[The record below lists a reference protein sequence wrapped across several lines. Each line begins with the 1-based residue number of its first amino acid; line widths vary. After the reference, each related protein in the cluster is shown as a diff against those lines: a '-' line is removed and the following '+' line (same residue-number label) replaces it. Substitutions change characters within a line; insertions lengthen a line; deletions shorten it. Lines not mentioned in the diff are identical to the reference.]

1 MFTRRALSGLTA
13 ALTAGVAAANVT
25 AAAAEPA
32 AAATGA
38 ATIAELKARLSRF
51 TLRRDFKSVPLVLDA
66 CEMWDDAAIREVAA
80 YRGGPRQVWDN
91 KDLASGWTGY
101 MRNALNGQTLS
112 FQNRDFLTISMTRGD
127 AQLALF
133 DQAAWDKYGLAR
145 LTNGKFAANSLIVAG
160 KGDAQDPAI
169 PVLMK
174 RGVIFMACHNAIW
187 AAAGR
192 AIAAGSAG
200 AQEEVAADLTNHL
213 LPGVILTPGALAT
226 LPLLQEAGFHYV
238 T

>member
-13 ALTAGVAAANVT
+13 TLAAGVT

-32 AAATGA
+32 LAATGAATGA
-38 ATIAELKARLSRF
+38 ATIAELQARLSRLN
-51 TLRRDFKSVPLVLDA
+51 LRRDFKSVPLVLDTRD
-66 CEMWDDAAIREVAA
+66 MWDDAAIREVAA

-112 FQNRDFLTISMTRGD
+112 YQNRDFLTVSMTRGD

-133 DQAAWDKYGLAR
+133 DQAAWDKYGLAK
-145 LTNGKFAANSLIVAG
+145 LTGGKFAANSLIVPG
-160 KGDAQDPAI
+160 KGDAQDLSIPA
-169 PVLMK
+169 LMK

-192 AIAAGSAG
+192 AIAASSGG
-200 AQEEVAADLTNHL
+200 DQEEVAADLTNHL
-213 LPGVILTPGALAT
+213 LPSVIFTPGALAT
-226 LPLLQEAGFHYV
+226 LPLLQQAGFHYV